1 MEEHD
6 IDIEHDGEVT
16 VPPISAEDF
25 VKLLSFKPL
34 FITKADAID
43 GVRFIEFKR
52 FDDKTASIEF
62 GTTWINHRNG
72 FYFYYEIVDWKDY
85 VDGEFVPLES
95 PRRKDVIHEY
105 PNALEQYKEFAV
117 KIEQSLQKMYNT
129 DKIGDN
135 NDLDS

>member
-6 IDIEHDGEVT
+6 IDIKSSRKMT
-16 VPPISAEDF
+16 KPPIEAEKF
-25 VKLLSFKPL
+25 VKLLSFEPL
-34 FITKADAID
+34 FITDNID
-43 GVRFIEFKR
+43 GVRFIEFER
-52 FDDKTASIEF
+52 FDDKTATIEF
-62 GTTWINHRNG
+62 GTTWIKSRKG

-95 PRRKDVIHEY
+95 PRRKHVIHEY
-105 PNALEQYKEFAV
+105 PSTIEQYKEFAM
-117 KIEQSLQKMYNT
+117 KIEKSLQWMYNT